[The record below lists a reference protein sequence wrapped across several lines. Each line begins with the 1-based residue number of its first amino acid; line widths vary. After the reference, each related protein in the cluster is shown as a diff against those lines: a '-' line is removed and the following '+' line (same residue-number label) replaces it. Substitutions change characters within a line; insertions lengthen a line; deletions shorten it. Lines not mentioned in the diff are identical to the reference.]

1 MITLAPIGCTEGE
14 ASDQRMTYIVDGTG
28 FDFTGWTGT
37 WAIYRRG
44 AAVISGTMT
53 LQVDGDMI
61 WSMTKAQIALIS
73 QDDQA
78 RGRTLPD
85 TYWQG
90 TATNGTTTL
99 VFRAAVTVIRGLH
112 YTATLI

>member
-1 MITLAPIGCTEGE
+1 MITLAPIVCTEGE
-14 ASDQRMTYIVDGTG
+14 ASDQRMTYSTNGVG

-37 WAIYRRG
+37 WVIYRRG
-44 AAVISGTMT
+44 SVVISGTMD

-61 WSMTKAQIALIS
+61 WAMTVPQIALIA
-73 QDDQA
+73 QEDQS

-90 TATNGTTTL
+90 VATNGTTTL

-112 YTATLI
+112 YPTTLI